1 MAHQPLLPLPPGY
14 AALLSSAAASAPA
27 SSGSV
32 RSRKRELRALAPPP
46 KRLKPSPPS
55 AVKPRLSSR
64 SLRPTSSRRSS
75 HSLVATGSSRTARSA
90 RRARTDA
97 AFFGIPPAACLARLP
112 WCGVAPAVVAQRVL
126 VAPSEPRGVREE
138 FLVTW
143 PSIEVESGRCVAPA
157 SSRRIRE
164 AFRASRWCSADE
176 VTAAKGVVLFDA
188 EQGFMRRMRLT

>member
-1 MAHQPLLPLPPGY
+1 LLPLPPGY
-14 AALLSSAAASAPA
+14 AALLSRASTAPPT
-27 SSGSV
+27 SFGSD
-32 RSRKRELRALAPPP
+32 RRRKRHLRALAPPP
-46 KRLKPSPPS
+46 KRSKPSPRPS
-55 AVKPRLSSR
+55 AAKLRPSSR

-90 RRARTDA
+90 RRGRPDA
-97 AFFGIPPAACLARLP
+97 AFFGVPPAACLARLP

-138 FLVTW
+138 FFVTW

-157 SSRRIRE
+157 ASRRLRE
-164 AFRASRWCSADE
+164 AFRASRWCTLDE
-176 VTAAKGVVLFDA
+176 VKAAKGVVLFDA